1 MLMKPFCELAS
12 SRRVLQNEASSR
24 VVRLLL
30 HFQTPLLQRCSAAA
44 LSSMEALLRLMPPD
58 SITTSSMVTRENL
71 HFFLNFELGRE
82 RLRIPPLKLTS
93 LVLYVVNLIKF
104 WMCLKLELA

>member
-1 MLMKPFCELAS
+1 M
-12 SRRVLQNEASSR
+12 
-24 VVRLLL
+24 VRLLL

-58 SITTSSMVTRENL
+58 SITTSSMVTRENPP
-71 HFFLNFELGRE
+71 FFLNFELGRE

-93 LVLYVVNLIKF
+93 LVLYVVKLIKF